1 MKKQQQSRRNKPA
14 SPSRQKKDDESKVR
28 ATNASLLEKLAKLP
42 EKHDKAAESLKA
54 AQTQG
59 ERLLGG
65 SKTTK
70 QSKDKMLALYKTA
83 EKQCD
88 TERKTLQQILSDL
101 EKLRSLRFEQQRR
114 NLTSRGDLMVLLA
127 QHAATLPLY
136 IGNVEGHPPPLV
148 GAIPLSA
155 NDPIG
160 MKGSL
165 VAAYGAD
172 GEDVWILAEI
182 VGVASP
188 TRYEVRDID
197 EENCPKPYIL
207 HPSRLIA
214 LPHYRADPRRD
225 AHALFPN
232 DAVVLALYPQTTCFY
247 KGVVDTTPAGP
258 SDDYLIAFEDDSFP
272 SGYLPPLPVPQMY
285 VLTFKDMPARAS
297 REKSNAPETNGR
309 KLTSTS
315 RRKTTFF

>member
-1 MKKQQQSRRNKPA
+1 MKKQSRTNKPT
-14 SPSRQKKDDESKVR
+14 SPSRQKKEDEIKIR
-28 ATNASLLEKLAKLP
+28 ATNDALLEKLEKLP
-42 EKHDKAAESLKA
+42 AKHDKALESLKA

-70 QSKDKMLALYKTA
+70 QSKEKMLALYQTA
-83 EKQCD
+83 QKQCD
-88 TERKTLQQILSDL
+88 TERKALQQILAEL
-101 EKLRSLRFEQQRR
+101 EKLRNLRFEQQRR
-114 NLTSRGDLMVLLA
+114 NLTSRGSLMILLA

-148 GAIPLSA
+148 GAIPLSP

-160 MKGSL
+160 AKGDF
-165 VAAYGAD
+165 VAAYGA
-172 GEDVWILAEI
+172 GAEDVWVLAEI
-182 VGVASP
+182 VEVVSP

-197 EENCPKPYIL
+197 DENCPKQYIL
-207 HPSRLIA
+207 PPSRLIA

-225 AHALFPN
+225 AHALFPQ

-258 SDDYLIAFEDDSFP
+258 NDDYFIAFEDDTFP
-272 SGYLPPLPVPQMY
+272 SGYSPTLPVPQRY
-285 VLTFKDMPARAS
+285 VLTFREMPTKS
-297 REKSNAPETNGR
+297 RSR
-309 KLTSTS
+309 K
-315 RRKTTFF
+315 